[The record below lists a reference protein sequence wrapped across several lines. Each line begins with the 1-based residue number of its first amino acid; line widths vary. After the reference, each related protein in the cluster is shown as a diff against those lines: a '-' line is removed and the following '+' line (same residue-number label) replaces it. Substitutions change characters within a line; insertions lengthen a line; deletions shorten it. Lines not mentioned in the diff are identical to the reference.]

1 MRTGLRAARWC
12 RAGREVRSVDGV
24 GDDRHAAGRD
34 AGAQHGVLL
43 ARVRHADH
51 LSAMPL
57 HCQRAICM
65 FYPGEALFC
74 ARFAI
79 RGLNVFGLARRC
91 TALNTWPAHLS

>member
-12 RAGREVRSVDGV
+12 RPGCKVRSVDGV

-51 LSAMPL
+51 LRAMPL
-57 HCQRAICM
+57 HCQRATCILN
-65 FYPGEALFC
+65 PSKALFC
-74 ARFAI
+74 ARFA
-79 RGLNVFGLARRC
+79 A
-91 TALNTWPAHLS
+91 